1 MNYTPDTEG
10 IDHINVYSKSKTV
23 LGRLLTNFAETPFE
37 HPKYGTVNSMEGF
50 WYFCKLGKIYPELL
64 KTSGYL
70 AKQKGKSLYPKIDSN
85 DKIII
90 SEEFK
95 EEILEGIRLKLR
107 QNKDILIK
115 LISTDLPLSHYY
127 AYGNKSVGFKVH
139 YLPEYDWQ
147 IQEIERIRAVSK
159 EWYIKK
165 YGELPKMDIEFFDE
179 EKKTIKNNR
188 SIKIK

>member
-37 HPKYGTVNSMEGF
+37 HPKYGHIKSIEGF

-64 KTSGYL
+64 QTSGYI
-70 AKQKGKSLYPKIDSN
+70 AKQKGKALYPKIDTQ
-85 DKIII
+85 DKIAI
-90 SEEFK
+90 SEDFK
-95 EEILEGIRLKLR
+95 EEILEALRLKLR
-107 QNKDILIK
+107 QNKDILMK
-115 LISTDLPLSHYY
+115 LIATDLPLSHYY
-127 AYGNKSVGFKVH
+127 AYGSKGVGFKVH

-147 IQEIERIRAVSK
+147 IQEIERIRQVTK
-159 EWYIKK
+159 QWYMNK
-165 YGELPKMDIEFFDE
+165 YGVLPNIPIEFFE
-179 EKKTIKNNR
+179 EKKVNSKKT

>member
-1 MNYTPDTEG
+1 MKMNYTPETEG

-37 HPKYGTVNSMEGF
+37 HPKYGYVKSMEGF

-64 KTSGYL
+64 NTSGFD
-70 AKQKGKSLYPKIDSN
+70 AKKRGRSLYPQIDKS

-95 EEILEGIRLKLR
+95 EQILEGIRLKLR
-107 QNKDILIK
+107 QNKDLLMM

-127 AYGNKSVGFKVH
+127 AYGSKDVGFKVH

-147 IQEIERIRAVSK
+147 IQEIERIRKVTQ
-159 EWYIKK
+159 EWYINK
-165 YGELPKMDIEFFDE
+165 YGNIPKIPLMFVE
-179 EKKTIKNNR
+179 EKTEKKRN